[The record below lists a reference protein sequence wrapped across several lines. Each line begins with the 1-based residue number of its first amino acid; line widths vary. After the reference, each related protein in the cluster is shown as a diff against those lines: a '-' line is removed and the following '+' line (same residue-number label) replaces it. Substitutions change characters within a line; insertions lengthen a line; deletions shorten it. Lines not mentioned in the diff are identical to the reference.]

1 MSEQCRIHIGTSG
14 WHYKHWKGV
23 FYPVDIRDGEML
35 RFYVARLRTA
45 EINNTFYRFPSEKAL
60 AEWRNAAPA
69 GFIFAVK
76 ASRYIT
82 HIKKLKDAGE
92 PVSNFVERVRTLGDK
107 LGPILFQ
114 LPGHWRYDRDRL
126 DSFLGALPAGQR
138 YVFEFR
144 DPTWFE
150 VPVYEALSRAGAAF
164 CVYDFD
170 GRQSPREVTADFV
183 YVRLHGPDGAYQG
196 SYDDERLSAWARQLL
211 IWVGDEKDVYCYFD
225 NDEKGYAVQNALT
238 LRRMVGF

>member
-14 WHYKHWKGV
+14 WHYKHWKGA
-23 FYPVDIRDGEML
+23 FYPADIRDGEML
-35 RFYVARLRTA
+35 RYYVGRLLTA

-69 GFIFAVK
+69 GFTFAVK

-82 HIKKLKDAGE
+82 HMKKLKDAGE

-114 LPGHWRYDRDRL
+114 LPGHWHCDRDRL
-126 DSFLGALPAGQR
+126 DAFLGALPTRQR
-138 YVFEFR
+138 YAFEFR
-144 DPTWFE
+144 DPSWLE
-150 VPVYEALSRAGAAF
+150 ASIYESLSRAGAAF

-170 GRQSPREVTADFV
+170 GRQSPRQITADFV

-196 SYDDERLSAWARQLL
+196 SYDDEQLSDWARQLL
-211 IWVGDEKDVYCYFD
+211 DWAGGGKEVYFYFD

-238 LRRMVGF
+238 LRRMVAS